1 MIYII
6 FVLNLNFFLIYKKIL
21 IYQNILQKK
30 IEKLELTFLE
40 GYSTGKSSLL
50 NCLIGKDILPTGS
63 NITTNREIIIRN
75 NEQGK
80 YILYKTK
87 FIKKGDY

>member
-1 MIYII
+1 MY
-6 FVLNLNFFLIYKKIL
+6 L
-21 IYQNILQKK
+21 NILQKK
-30 IEKLELTFLE
+30 REKLEIFLE
-40 GYSTGKSSLL
+40 GYSTGKSSFL

-87 FIKKGDY
+87 FIKKGDYYYFIEDNIIIES